1 MAIEGISDTFKF
13 RILVFKFNVY
23 IKVKRMKNR
32 KSGNGTGSHYSHS
45 LVSAS
50 SNPLV

>member
-13 RILVFKFNVY
+13 RILVFNVY